1 MKRLLVLMA
10 APLLFAA
17 GCSSSSGTPAAGPAT
32 SATTTAPATDGAGS
46 AADPGGTTGAGTST
60 GSGAG
65 AGTST
70 GSGTGTGAGTGSG
83 GASPAKQASTSRC
96 HTGDLKLSLG
106 EGDGAAGTGYTPL
119 IFKNVSGRT
128 CTLYGFPGVSW
139 VAGNDGQQ
147 VNGGFTRTDAAKDTI
162 TLTAGGV
169 AHATLATHDVGFYD
183 AAQCKPVSVRGL
195 RVYPPDETKSIF
207 VPLATKACSVSG
219 VNLGTVSPIAK
230 GAAF

>member
-1 MKRLLVLMA
+1 MKRLLVLLA

-17 GCSSSSGTPAAGPAT
+17 GCSSSSGTPTAAPNTA
-32 SATTTAPATDGAGS
+32 ATTTGPASEGTGS
-46 AADPGGTTGAGTST
+46 AADPGGTTGT
-60 GSGAG
+60 GS
-65 AGTST
+65 
-70 GSGTGTGAGTGSG
+70 GTGSG
-83 GASPAKQASTSRC
+83 GAAPTKQASTSRC

-106 EGDGAAGTGYTPL
+106 EGDGAAGTAYAAL

-139 VAGNDGQQ
+139 VAGNDGHQ
-147 VNGGFTRTDAAKDTI
+147 VNAGFTRTDAAKSTI
-162 TLTAGGV
+162 TLAAGGV
-169 AHATLATHDVGFYD
+169 AHATLATHDVSFLN
-183 AAQCKPVSVRGL
+183 ASQCKPVSVRGL

-230 GAAF
+230 GATL